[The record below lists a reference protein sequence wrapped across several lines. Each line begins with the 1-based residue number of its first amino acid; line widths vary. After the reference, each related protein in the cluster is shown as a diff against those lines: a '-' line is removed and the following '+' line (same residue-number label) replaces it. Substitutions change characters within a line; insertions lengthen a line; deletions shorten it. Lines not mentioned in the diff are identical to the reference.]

1 MERPLYQWRGF
12 YEEASLWRGHIICG
26 EVSMKRPLHLWRGF
40 IEDAS
45 LWRSH
50 IKICGEVPPKRPL
63 HSEVV
68 LARPLMLIPLVST

>member
-1 MERPLYQWRGF
+1 MERPHYLLRGF
-12 YEEASLWRGHIICG
+12 KEEAS
-26 EVSMKRPLHLWRGF
+26 LWRGF

-45 LWRSH
+45 LWRGH

-68 LARPLMLIPLVST
+68 LERPLMPNTSSQHLIGGAQLQRQQL